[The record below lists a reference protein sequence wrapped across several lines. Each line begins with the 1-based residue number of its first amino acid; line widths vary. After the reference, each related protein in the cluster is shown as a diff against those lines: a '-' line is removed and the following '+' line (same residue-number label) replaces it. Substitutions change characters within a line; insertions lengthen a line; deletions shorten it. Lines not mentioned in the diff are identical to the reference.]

1 MDQNGEC
8 LRLYPLG
15 EEMSELQTLN
25 GLASFL
31 CAVVLGGIVLSP
43 KVKDGVV
50 IKAGLIAMIGSF
62 VVTAM
67 LTFEQSRNWDAYAMA
82 NLINRAGLVV
92 ALVGVW
98 LRLHAF
104 AKRAKK
110 KSDAHSP
117 RTNQILAGM
126 TSQASDLMDL
136 FVDSQPQKQTHDTST
151 ARH

>member
-1 MDQNGEC
+1 
-8 LRLYPLG
+8 
-15 EEMSELQTLN
+15 MSELQTLN

-67 LTFEQSRNWDAYAMA
+67 LIFEQSRNWDAYAMA
-82 NLINRAGLVV
+82 NLINRVGLVV
-92 ALVGVW
+92 ALLGVW
-98 LRLHAF
+98 WRLHAF
-104 AKRAKK
+104 VKRTKK
-110 KSDAHSP
+110 KSDAHSQ
-117 RTNQILAGM
+117 RTTQMISEITNPAIEM
-126 TSQASDLMDL
+126 MDL
-136 FVDSQPQKQTHDTST
+136 LIDTKHQKQTHDTST